1 MIPYI
6 QSNDEYNQLITSESR
21 LIVLDFTATWCG
33 ACSVLA
39 PELEKLQEHYQ
50 DQIMFYKVDVDDLHE
65 VADAYQVSALPTIM
79 FIKNKQILG
88 QVIGAKMHSIM
99 ELIEKHM

>member
-1 MIPYI
+1 MIPFL
-6 QSNDEYNQLITSESR
+6 QTNDEYNQLIQSESR

-39 PELEKLQEHYQ
+39 PELDKLQAHYQ
-50 DQIMFYKVDVDDLHE
+50 NQVLFCKVDVDDLQE
-65 VADAYQVSALPTIM
+65 VADAYQVAALPTLV
-79 FIKNKQILG
+79 FIKNKNICG
-88 QVIGAKMHSIM
+88 QVVGAKMHSIM